1 MPKFTPKRFEEIFGQ
16 MISRVV
22 ARTDL
27 SDVADSS
34 VFKHVLAA
42 AARSDDEL
50 YYQMGLLLA
59 LFSIDQAT
67 GDDLDERAKDIQPA
81 AVSRNAAQK
90 ATGLVVFSRSGTVGT
105 VSIPVGTVVK
115 TASGQAFTTTSVGT
129 ISAASPEQISGHGV
143 GRDSNTVNV
152 IALVPGVGGN
162 VGGGTIIKFNSKPSG
177 IDEVVNPTKFVNGI
191 DRELDDAF
199 RQRLK
204 DYINSLARCTVRA
217 VGSNVI
223 GKQDPVSGSTIL
235 FAKVWE
241 DVTARGNIIV
251 YVDDGTGAAETV
263 ARSSIL
269 LQAIYTWNGTTT
281 VTTADTSEVAVD
293 DWIRYGEFGELFQI
307 SVVTPG
313 VSVTILN
320 PGSDT
325 ILSGSSLGTY
335 QSDDIIT
342 EGLDVGD
349 VAFGGE
355 VTLFTDNKPLKD
367 SLAVVLAS
375 TVRGNL
381 TKNTDYVL
389 NPASGQI
396 DFIPALVTGEQIAS
410 GYVHYTGIIAYAQK
424 IIDGDA
430 NDRIN
435 FPGLRAAG
443 VLARALVPTQLL
455 TTVIATVT
463 IAEGFAQA
471 DVKAAVRQAVKDYIN
486 TLNISGDVI
495 RNQIIKAI
503 TLVPGVLD
511 VELLSPA
518 DNVIILD
525 DQLARTVDSIVTIN

>member
-495 RNQIIKAI
+495 RNLIIKAI